1 MTAPTPACELCG
13 RTGVVYLIE
22 GRPYCPSCMYRK
34 HPPLEYDGPDRRR
47 YSPHSTPFT
56 RRSED
61 QPSNSDP
68 RKSPRRV

>member
-1 MTAPTPACELCG
+1 
-13 RTGVVYLIE
+13 
-22 GRPYCPSCMYRK
+22 MYRK

-61 QPSNSDP
+61 QPTNADP